1 MVDWKKSRKAGD
13 LLLLANGA
21 VALLLLNLLTSFYFF
36 RIDLTEEKRYTIKP
50 QTKQVLSTLDEE
62 VFVEVFLEGELN
74 AGFKRFQKSI
84 RETLEEFRIY
94 SGNKVSF
101 VFTDPNQ
108 AKGEKARNEFMSEL
122 SSKGISPMNVIENKD
137 GQRIEK

>member
-74 AGFKRFQKSI
+74 AGFK
-84 RETLEEFRIY
+84 
-94 SGNKVSF
+94 
-101 VFTDPNQ
+101 
-108 AKGEKARNEFMSEL
+108 
-122 SSKGISPMNVIENKD
+122 
-137 GQRIEK
+137 

>member
-1 MVDWKKSRKAGD
+1 MVDWKKSRKVGD

-36 RIDLTEEKRYTIKP
+36 RIDLSEEKRYTIKP

-74 AGFKRFQKSI
+74 AGFK
-84 RETLEEFRIY
+84 
-94 SGNKVSF
+94 
-101 VFTDPNQ
+101 
-108 AKGEKARNEFMSEL
+108 
-122 SSKGISPMNVIENKD
+122 
-137 GQRIEK
+137 